1 MKGESMPLSTRR
13 SFLSLWSVAAIAG
26 TMPELLRAQEEPIR
40 LRDLYNRDMSFSEI
54 ALASEGERITIA
66 GFMAPPL
73 KAESTFFVLTKM
85 PMAVCPFCEPGM
97 PWPDDIL
104 AVYAKRVVN
113 VIPFNVPIE
122 TTGVLELGEY
132 VDPELGFFSMVR
144 LTDATYSRA

>member
-1 MKGESMPLSTRR
+1 MPILSRR
-13 SFLSLWSVAAIAG
+13 RLLLSLPALAAATIL
-26 TMPELLRAQEEPIR
+26 PQPVRAQDVPIR
-40 LRDLYNRDMSFSEI
+40 LRELYNRDMSFSDL
-54 ALASEGERITIA
+54 ALSHEGDRITIA

-104 AVYAKRVVN
+104 AIYAKRVVN

-122 TTGVLELGEY
+122 STGVLELGDY
-132 VDPELGFFSMVR
+132 VDPELGFYSKVR
-144 LTDATYSRA
+144 LTDATYARA